1 MKIDGCPRARSER
14 LRELHAMSP
23 HDPRRARL
31 RAEVVR
37 EHLPLA
43 RYLARRMAQR
53 SDLLAD
59 VEQVASIG
67 LLNAI
72 DRFDP
77 ERGVEFTTFAVPTIS
92 GEIRRHFR
100 DNGWC
105 VHVPRRAQEMQS
117 ALREAEGDLA
127 QELQRS
133 PTIEEVADRL
143 DVPVERVL
151 EAQEVASAHNAVST
165 DACCEGDAD
174 REGNGVIEPLPLPC
188 TEDGFDRVEARAV
201 LRPALE
207 GLSERERQIL
217 AMRYLDQHT
226 QAEIARVIGLS
237 QMQVS
242 RLLRRA
248 LDKLR
253 ERLRVEET
261 AVPWVGQSRKPITTE
276 RSHA

>member
-165 DACCEGDAD
+165 DVSYDGDAD

-188 TEDGFDRVEARAV
+188 IE
-201 LRPALE
+201 
-207 GLSERERQIL
+207 